1 MIFPNVRWFDSPLY
15 LSVAGKAVM
24 RRMVLMS
31 NVAAPDLRRSG
42 MIPTCH
48 TYCLDLLRRLSSIH
62 ELIGIFRDLYHFLR
76 FLITG
81 WMTITHVTGTN
92 MRVYTVYNSIY
103 IYTRIHCMYIYIID
117 KASWVIVSCGA
128 HLCTQCEHWS
138 HDAEFAMRRHMYHVV
153 A

>member
-1 MIFPNVRWFDSPLY
+1 MVFHHYIR
-15 LSVAGKAVM
+15 VAGKAVM

-62 ELIGIFRDLYHFLR
+62 EFIGIYRDLYHFLR

-103 IYTRIHCMYIYIID
+103 IYTYTLYVYIYILI
-117 KASWVIVSCGA
+117 KRRESLYLVVPIFVRNVSTDPMT
-128 HLCTQCEHWS
+128 LS
-138 HDAEFAMRRHMYHVV
+138 LP
-153 A
+153 

>member
-1 MIFPNVRWFDSPLY
+1 MVFHHYIR
-15 LSVAGKAVM
+15 VAGKAVM

-62 ELIGIFRDLYHFLR
+62 EFIGIYRDLYHFLR

-117 KASWVIVSCGA
+117 KAS
-128 HLCTQCEHWS
+128 
-138 HDAEFAMRRHMYHVV
+138 
-153 A
+153 